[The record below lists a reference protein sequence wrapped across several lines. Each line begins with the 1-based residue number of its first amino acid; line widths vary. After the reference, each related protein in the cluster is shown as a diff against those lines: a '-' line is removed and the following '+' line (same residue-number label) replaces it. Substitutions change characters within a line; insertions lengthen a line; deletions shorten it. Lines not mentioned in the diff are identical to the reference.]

1 MVVSTYDTFEKGCD
15 MMPQGKNTRRESIS
29 YSSDVY
35 YTGSELESLAGTAA
49 LDAQRAA
56 GMAKRRLWALP
67 GLLARAEE
75 LKDEIDDLNSA
86 GALGTPEHSMSVALA
101 VRPGMRITREEAWEK
116 QLELL
121 ERRAQSTKR
130 EIGRVKRALAYIE
143 SDEYYRIIPEH
154 YMRQKTFEELAEM
167 LNCSVATV
175 YRNHKRLLSILA
187 ARMYGA

>member
-1 MVVSTYDTFEKGCD
+1 
-15 MMPQGKNTRRESIS
+15 MPQGKNTRREALTQ
-29 YSSDVY
+29 YGCFY
-35 YTGSELESLAGTAA
+35 AGSELDSLAQSDA
-49 LDAQRAA
+49 LDAKRAA
-56 GMAKRRLWALP
+56 GMAKRRLWGLP

-75 LKDEIDDLNSA
+75 LKDEIDDLKAA
-86 GALGTPEHSMSVALA
+86 GPLGTPERSMSVALA

-121 ERRAQSTKR
+121 ERRLQSTRR
-130 EIGRVKRALAYIE
+130 EVSRVKRALAYIE

-175 YRNHKRLLSILA
+175 YRNHNRLMSILA